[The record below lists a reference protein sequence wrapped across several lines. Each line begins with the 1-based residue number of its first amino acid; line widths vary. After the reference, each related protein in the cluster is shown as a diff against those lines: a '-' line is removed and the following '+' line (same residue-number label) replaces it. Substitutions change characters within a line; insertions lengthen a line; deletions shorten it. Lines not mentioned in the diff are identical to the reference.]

1 MANKNRVAVIKTA
14 KLAEFLG
21 SDLAVMKSKRE
32 GARYPLYLSSKLGPI
47 HLNTPAAQ
55 DFVLENGIFSD
66 ASGEAELHSP
76 AVEPSGEAELH
87 SPAVEQEKEER
98 SFFDKFLTLDE

>member
-55 DFVLENGIFSD
+55 DFVLENGVFSD
-66 ASGEAELHSP
+66 ASGEAELK
-76 AVEPSGEAELH
+76 AVNVDVGEDSNPDAEP
-87 SPAVEQEKEER
+87 EKEK
-98 SFFDKFLTLDE
+98 SGGFFKNILTLDE